1 MKNIN
6 AVEKVICL
14 LIVLLIIVFVLLLV
28 NSSKKENIS
37 IMTNK
42 INYEIIDNNKYGRMH
57 MRGFYI
63 ENDNDGIDVIIGMGS
78 KNTGGYS
85 ITLDKM
91 VMEDD
96 ELVIYV
102 NESSPKP
109 TDIVTQAFTY
119 PTLKVKVLN
128 STDKIKVVN
137 QIGIPFKRLN

>member
-1 MKNIN
+1 MKNMNTI
-6 AVEKVICL
+6 EKIICL
-14 LIVLLIIVFVLLLV
+14 SFLFLIIIFVLLLI
-28 NSSKKENIS
+28 NSNRTKNPSTIN
-37 IMTNK
+37 NK
-42 INYEIIDNNKYGRMH
+42 IDYEIIDNDKYGRMH

-63 ENDNDGIDVIIGMGS
+63 ENVSDGIDVIIGMGS

-85 ITLDKM
+85 ITLDKII
-91 VMEDD
+91 MEDD

-128 STDKIKVVN
+128 NTDNIKVVN
-137 QIGIPFKRLN
+137 QNGTIFKRLN